1 MFAFSSPHDRIAAMA
16 FPVPTN
22 VPIPSSSPSP
32 SKDILWKQYELHV
45 GLYKGYLELVLK
57 FNVFYYAAT
66 GALIS
71 YYFSKPDIP
80 WMKYSL
86 GFPIL
91 MSFCFA
97 GLFFYGASC
106 THVVRQELFDIRD
119 KLGLDTAPE
128 YKVLAVL
135 LWISAAMMLIVAV
148 CLVVMIFS
156 MNPTTGGTTKALGV

>member
-1 MFAFSSPHDRIAAMA
+1 VNTP
-16 FPVPTN
+16 PV
-22 VPIPSSSPSP
+22 VPSE
-32 SKDILWKQYELHV
+32 DILWKQYELQV
-45 GLYKGYLELVLK
+45 RLYKGYLDLLLK

-86 GFPIL
+86 GFPVL
-91 MSFCFA
+91 MSFGFA
-97 GLFFYGASC
+97 GLFLYGASQ

-128 YKVLAVL
+128 YKVLAIF
-135 LWISAAMMLIVAV
+135 LWISAALILVVAV
-148 CLVVMIFS
+148 CLLAMMFS
-156 MNPTTGGTTKALGV
+156 MSVPGSKTT

>member
-1 MFAFSSPHDRIAAMA
+1 MSIKANVPG
-16 FPVPTN
+16 PVP
-22 VPIPSSSPSP
+22 SP
-32 SKDILWKQYELHV
+32 DLLWKQYELQV

-97 GLFFYGASC
+97 GLFFYGASR

-119 KLGLDTAPE
+119 KLGFDTAPE

-135 LWISAAMMLIVAV
+135 LWISAGMMLIVGL
-148 CLVVMIFS
+148 CLLVMMFCVS
-156 MNPTTGGTTKALGV
+156 LPVPLPKTT